1 MHTCTNNYMYK
12 CILVQMNTCTNIYM
26 CKYILVQI
34 YTCTNVSLYKYI
46 LAQTH
51 PFTKVRFMNVKIHKS
66 INVYEL
72 ISTLDKCTKG

>member
-1 MHTCTNNYMYK
+1 
-12 CILVQMNTCTNIYM
+12 M

-51 PFTKVRFMNVKIHKS
+51 PFTKVRFMSVKIHKS